1 MSSKKEPGYRYVLTP
16 ERHGLPGI
24 PVFAC
29 CKGEDAV
36 LPMIKHRHRD
46 KYECVLLENGTRT
59 LNASGVS
66 YTVYP
71 ENAFLTHPD
80 ELHSADSTN
89 ANAGEMLWFQL
100 NAEGP
105 LLGLSEAETHF
116 IRARLYSCET
126 RLFHIP
132 PNVYELFRE
141 SFTLL
146 QKGGSAA
153 SLKGRVLFVYALTT
167 LLEAPSAAA
176 VLSPEIDAAK
186 QYLLRHIRESIDV
199 DDLREASKLPRADFE
214 EKFEKQLGFS
224 PKEYILRI
232 KLETA
237 AKELVQSN
245 KHLSEIAFGYNF
257 SSVFYFKTV
266 FKRYMGI
273 SVEKYRKQQQKKKF
287 RG

>member
-16 ERHGLPGI
+16 ERHGLPGV

-29 CKGEDAV
+29 AKGEDAV
-36 LPMIKHRHRD
+36 LPLINHRHRD
-46 KYECVLLENGTRT
+46 KYECVLLESGTRT
-59 LNASGVS
+59 LTASGVA

-80 ELHSADSTN
+80 ELHSGDPANDS
-89 ANAGEMLWFQL
+89 AGEMLWFQL
-100 NAEGP
+100 NASGP
-105 LLGLSEAETHF
+105 LLGLTEAETHF

-141 SFTLL
+141 SFKLL

-167 LLEAPSAAA
+167 LLEAPAAAA

-186 QYLLRHIRESIDV
+186 QYLLRHIREGIDTE
-199 DDLREASKLPRADFE
+199 DLREASKLPRIEFE
-214 EKFEKQLGFS
+214 EKFEKQLGFA
-224 PKEYILRI
+224 PKEYILRM
-232 KLETA
+232 KLEAA
-237 AKELVQSN
+237 AKELAQPKKN
-245 KHLSEIAFGYNF
+245 LSEIVFGYNF

-266 FKRYMGI
+266 FKRYMGV
-273 SVEKYRKQQQKKKF
+273 SVDKYRKQQQKKKF